1 MVYAL
6 IYGFCQDEKSKY
18 MGSAQYIADS
28 LNISRQSVSFI
39 LSKLTEKNYIVKSD
53 RTENGIKFCD
63 YEVAKEKI
71 PDNDFLKEILHDIK
85 KLDTPVKKLDTPVK
99 KLDTPVKKLD
109 TPVKKLDTPVKKLD
123 TIDLLEEEE
132 SSSSDPPESEKA
144 FLKEE
149 PVLHKYSKN
158 CDFPDPQESGEF
170 SQRKTGP
177 PFSISSLKQV
187 FKQLDGSL
195 IFSDDFYSRASS
207 FMVSNHLDFNYISWL
222 YSFCLR
228 RNPKNI
234 DNYLFKVFFD
244 SRLVDLFLENFKPPS
259 VSLISCPVCGAEHDS
274 GLSECPVCGLNSS
287 GRHNQEQIN
296 QKKRFYDLPSDLKDA
311 YEQEFNSLHE
321 STKHL
326 DFRERRTQLENL
338 DRKYGLIDT
347 C

>member
-39 LSKLTEKNYIVKSD
+39 LCKLTEKNYIIKSD
-53 RTENGIKFCD
+53 RIENGIKFCD
-63 YEVAKEKI
+63 YEVEKEKI
-71 PDNDFLKEILHDIK
+71 PDNDVLKEILHDIK
-85 KLDTPVKKLDTPVK
+85 KLDSPPVKKLDTPVK

-109 TPVKKLDTPVKKLD
+109 TPPCKETLHH
-123 TIDLLEEEE
+123 IEEEE
-132 SSSSDPPESEKA
+132 EISSSSSDPPKNEKA
-144 FLKEE
+144 FLEEE
-149 PVLHKYSKN
+149 PVLYKYSKN
-158 CDFPDPQESGEF
+158 CYFPDPQESDEF
-170 SQRKTGP
+170 SQIETGP
-177 PFSISSLKQV
+177 PFSVSSLKSF

-195 IFSDDFYSRASS
+195 IFSSDFYPKAVS
-207 FMVSNHLDFNYISWL
+207 FLDDNNFDLEYVRWV
-222 YSFCLR
+222 YKFCLEKK
-228 RNPKNI
+228 PKSI

-259 VSLISCPVCGAEHDS
+259 ISLISCPVCSTEHDS
-274 GLSECPVCGLNSS
+274 SLSECPVCGLNSS

-296 QKKRFYDLPSDLKDA
+296 QKKRFFDLPSDLNDA
-311 YEQEFNSLHE
+311 YEQEFSSLHE

-338 DRKYGLIDT
+338 DRKYGLIDNS
-347 C
+347 